1 MLLVA
6 TLVLAAFIQ
15 ATLAWQHQQH
25 FSKIG
30 ERRIDVSYGVN
41 EFKKYNRVISLS
53 ETKSSFELPEN
64 LLSPSDDDE
73 SRKLKIEVFK
83 IFNFS
88 FFTNILFT
96 CNICIP

>member
-1 MLLVA
+1 MLLVP

-15 ATLAWQHQQH
+15 ATLAWQHQQQF

-30 ERRIDVSYGVN
+30 ERSFVS
-41 EFKKYNRVISLS
+41 EFKKYNRVIPLS
-53 ETKSSFELPEN
+53 ETKSSFGLPEN

-83 IFNFS
+83 IFIS
-88 FFTNILFT
+88 LSLPTFFYLQYLH
-96 CNICIP
+96 P